1 MCLYSHEL
9 KRRGGAAVGGG
20 DSGGGCGKTCPRTLP
35 LPLSPSQEPVQVQVK
50 GELQK
55 RKEEEYSSIFFS
67 TTIFRSHPFP
77 LGLWWIRAESYAR
90 AIDHA
95 A

>member
-1 MCLYSHEL
+1 MVVTVVVVAVKRVHEL
-9 KRRGGAAVGGG
+9 F
-20 DSGGGCGKTCPRTLP
+20 P
-35 LPLSPSQEPVQVQVK
+35 SPSPPPRSRYRTVK

>member
-1 MCLYSHEL
+1 MTVVVVAVKRVHEL
-9 KRRGGAAVGGG
+9 FP
-20 DSGGGCGKTCPRTLP
+20 S
-35 LPLSPSQEPVQVQVK
+35 LSPSQEPVQVQVK

-95 A
+95 T